1 MKSYA
6 SVDRIEGNFAVCEV
20 ELLPFNLSNPSDFSS
35 KETSMMDIPLSQIF
49 ETIGDI
55 EEGDILVVEHDTEIV
70 TAVYFK
76 DIEEQHR
83 RAEILRQI
91 MNK

>member
-6 SVDRIEGNFAVCEV
+6 SVDRIEGDFVVCEV
-20 ELLPFNLSNPSDFSS
+20 ELLPFNLSNPWDFSS
-35 KETSMMDIPLSQIF
+35 KETSMMDISLSQIS
-49 ETIGDI
+49 EAIGDV
-55 EEGDILVVEHDTEIV
+55 EEGNILVVEHDNEIV

>member
-6 SVDRIEGNFAVCEV
+6 SVDRIEGDFVVCEV
-20 ELLPFNLSNPSDFSS
+20 ELLPFNLSNPWDFSS
-35 KETSMMDIPLSQIF
+35 KETSMMDISLSQISDA
-49 ETIGDI
+49 IGDV
-55 EEGDILVVEHDTEIV
+55 EEGNILVVEHDNEIV